1 MSIICNIA
9 NTSAVYPACKQKDW
23 LSLPFISGGS
33 DVMKH
38 KTKKRFF
45 WIGGIIV
52 VLLVATIA
60 IAKSKSNKPDENA
73 RKTVKV
79 ERKTIIDKALAV
91 GSIEPLNEIAVKAK
105 VSGVVGKLFVEAG
118 DYVEKGSIVVEINPD
133 PTPLEMVQAKR
144 EVEMVEIAMQNL
156 KKELGRSLTMKEK
169 GLISDQ
175 EFEAL
180 QRQYDEAVLRYKT
193 STEQLELI
201 EKGKIRTAETN
212 IETVVK
218 APISGFILEKL
229 VNIGDPVVPLT
240 SYQPG
245 TPILRMADMKDLL
258 FKGTVDEIDVG
269 KISEG
274 MMAELQIGALP
285 GKNVKGKVKLI
296 SLKAQ
301 KEDNQT
307 VFPVEI
313 MVTDPNGSVLRAG
326 YSANASII
334 IAQKDSVLSI
344 PERVVTFQNDSSFVF
359 IPKGDKD
366 KEKVVIKT
374 GLSDAITIEVL
385 EGLQEGQEV
394 LEKEVRQII

>member
-1 MSIICNIA
+1 
-9 NTSAVYPACKQKDW
+9 
-23 LSLPFISGGS
+23 
-33 DVMKH
+33 MKH
-38 KTKKRFF
+38 KAKKRLI
-45 WIGGIIV
+45 WIGGIAV
-52 VLLVATIA
+52 VLAIATIA
-60 IAKSKSNKPDENA
+60 IAKSKSSKPNENA

-105 VSGVVGKLFVEAG
+105 VSGVVGRLFVEAG

-156 KKELGRSLTMKEK
+156 KKELSRSLTMKEK

-274 MMAELQIGALP
+274 MMTELQIGALP

-313 MVTDPNGSVLRAG
+313 MVTDLDGSVLRAG

-359 IPKGDKD
+359 IPKGEKD